1 VKRTI
6 NRGAGQHL
14 LESPALVALML
25 FAVVARGPS
34 TLIAQAPEPSRARY
48 APISQADLKEWLT
61 YLASDTLQGRQVFS
75 EGYGLAAAYIA
86 ERLRSWGVKP
96 GGDDG
101 TYFENVRLRGYR
113 VTRNSSVTVTAA
125 NGEARTFK
133 HGDHVTFP
141 ANSGGEQ
148 TLNFD
153 GAEFV
158 GYGQPADY
166 KGRDVRNKLIVS
178 VPNQAAVGFA
188 RGRGVGAGVN
198 TYGAKAAIAFAAA
211 PAPTAAEQALTQA
224 QDALQKAAEAVQQAQ
239 AQLPGRGAAGRRGF
253 AGRGGGRAVPAVDL
267 TSVQRPD
274 APVPPQF
281 TADDTFFEALF
292 AGSNVKFADVIA
304 KAAKGEPQAPLTLAA
319 KVTIT
324 IDNNFEV
331 VSEQLTRNVVGIV
344 EGSDSTLKNTHV
356 LFGAHLDHIGY
367 SQAGGGGQ
375 PTPSACRTRSEA
387 SQAMVAKAGKTIQ
400 NQGPRGAGRGTAAPA
415 PAKPFD
421 ERDFINNGADD
432 DGSGSVAMMGIA
444 KAFATGPRPRR
455 SVVFI
460 WHSGEEAGLY
470 GSRYSADYPV
480 VPLESIQAQLNMDM
494 VGRDDCDNLE
504 GDYSNSVFVVGADR
518 ISTDLHNLIV
528 KTNASLPKPLFLD
541 YELNDPADPEGVY
554 TRSDHYSYAAKG
566 IPIVFFTTGL
576 HKDYHRVTDTVDKI
590 VFPKMARIAQLV
602 YESGFSIANTERK
615 LERDNK
621 GPRAGL
627 GAKAEVL
634 HK

>member
-1 VKRTI
+1 
-6 NRGAGQHL
+6 L
-14 LESPALVALML
+14 LAFTAFLWQPWTV
-25 FAVVARGPS
+25 
-34 TLIAQAPEPSRARY
+34 IAQAPEPAKAKY
-48 APISQADLKEWLT
+48 AQITQADLKEWLS

-96 GGDDG
+96 GGDER

-113 VTRNSSVTVTAA
+113 VTRNSSVTVTGPG
-125 NGEARTFK
+125 GESRTFK

-141 ANSGGEQ
+141 AGSGGKQ
-148 TLNFD
+148 TLTFD

-166 KGRDVRNKLIVS
+166 EGRDVRNKLIVW
-178 VPNQAAVGFA
+178 VPNPAAGGFG
-188 RGRGVGAGVN
+188 RGRGAVAGIN
-198 TYGAKAAIAFAAA
+198 THGAKAAIGFTAA
-211 PAPTAAEQALTQA
+211 PVPTAAEQALTQA
-224 QDALQKAAEAVQQAQ
+224 QEALQKATEAVQQAQ
-239 AQLPGRGAAGRRGF
+239 LQLPGRGAAAVGRGGF
-253 AGRGGGRAVPAVDL
+253 GRGGGRAPLPPADL

-281 TADDTFFEALF
+281 TADETFFEALF
-292 AGSNVKFADVIA
+292 AGSNAKFADITA
-304 KAAKGEPQAPLTLAA
+304 KAAKGQPLTPLTLAT
-319 KVTIT
+319 KVTIA

-344 EGSDSTLKNTHV
+344 EGSDPTLKNTYV

-367 SQAGGGGQ
+367 SQTGGGGQ
-375 PTPSACRTRSEA
+375 PTPSACRARSEA
-387 SQAMVAKAGKTIQ
+387 SQAVVARAGKSIQ
-400 NQGPRGAGRGTAAPA
+400 NQGRRGGGGGRGAATAA

-421 ERDFINNGADD
+421 ERDIISNGADD

-444 KAFATGPRPRR
+444 KAFATGPRPKR

-528 KTNASLPKPLFLD
+528 KTNAAMSKPLTLD
-541 YELNDPADPEGVY
+541 YELNDPADPENVY

-576 HKDYHRVTDTVDKI
+576 HQDYHRVTDTVDKI

-602 YESGFSIANTERK
+602 YESGFSIANSERT

-621 GPRAGL
+621 GPRVGL

-634 HK
+634 AK